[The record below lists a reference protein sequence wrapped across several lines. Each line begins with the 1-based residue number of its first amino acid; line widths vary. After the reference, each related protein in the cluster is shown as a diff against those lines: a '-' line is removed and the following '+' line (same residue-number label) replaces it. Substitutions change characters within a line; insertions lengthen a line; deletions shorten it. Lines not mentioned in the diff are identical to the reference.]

1 MSQSRVYSFATA
13 EGLTKYVDDNDF
25 VNSGT
30 WSMFGT
36 YYSDPYQAVSYG
48 ASQYL
53 CVTTNTG
60 RIPSQQPT
68 RWNPTRYWSPLV
80 LLYEYSSG
88 TTAPT
93 DTALLAQS
101 AYNLAAIG
109 TNTGTA
115 AYLLAESGS
124 NLAQAAFDIA
134 VAGTNLAQAAFDIA
148 VQGTNAVIDETG
160 SRIAA
165 DDLLQAQIGTV
176 AGDVAAMQ
184 AQLSVGL
191 SGSHLVFVAGSYG
204 GEAILGLWLVN
215 GIATAIWEYH

>member
-13 EGLTKYVDDNDF
+13 QGLTKYVDDNDF
-25 VNSGT
+25 VSMGT
-30 WSMFGT
+30 WSATGT
-36 YYSDPYQAVSYG
+36 YFSDPLQAVNYG

-60 RIPSQQPT
+60 KNPAQQPT
-68 RWNPTRYWSPLV
+68 RWNPVRYWSPLV

-88 TTAPT
+88 TTPPT
-93 DTALLAQS
+93 DTAVLAQD

-134 VAGTNLAQAAFDIA
+134 VAGTN
-148 VQGTNAVIDETG
+148 AVIEETG

-165 DDLLQAQIGTV
+165 DLVLQSEIGSIA
-176 AGDVAAMQ
+176 AGLSGVQ
-184 AQLSVGL
+184 ATLSVGL
-191 SGSHLVFVAGSYG
+191 SGTYSVWVSSAAG
-204 GEAILGLWLVN
+204 ILPDKEMFIVN
-215 GIATAIWEYH
+215 GIVTVVI